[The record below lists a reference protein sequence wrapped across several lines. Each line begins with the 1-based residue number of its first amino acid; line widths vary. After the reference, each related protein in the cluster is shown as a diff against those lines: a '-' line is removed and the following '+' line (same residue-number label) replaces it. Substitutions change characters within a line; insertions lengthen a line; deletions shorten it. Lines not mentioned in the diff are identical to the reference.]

1 LSLCLYRFTELP
13 VLVGKDIGVCRR
25 LKLLLVWG
33 FHISAV
39 VAGACGRQLESLDG
53 EGEVLVIGVVDEE
66 PVVDALLEALGL
78 VAGGHQGASLASRCT
93 LLDPRGLGEC
103 LVVGLH
109 SVHDHPPLAVCVDRP
124 EGHDVSSFGWTEV
137 SLLHDLLQSV
147 HAVLSVGQ
155 HILVDC
161 LDALVVVLKGML
173 NLVGG
178 VLGILET
185 PGLGVVN
192 GTDGGLVCIMVWGW
206 SRVVRSCVSHCMNW
220 SGMDDWMSHCM
231 VDGSDMVLHN
241 GLVVGSAVVGDTVGG
256 VVDCGNVG
264 SMVSHWGNSCVVSH
278 GGHTVWSGG
287 LVMDERGDSCLVDW
301 SLMVG
306 GLGTIDRGRDWGVAV
321 GSSVVDLGIGVSLC
335 ICFCVGAGCH
345 KGQNNQV

>member
-1 LSLCLYRFTELP
+1 MSLCLYRFTELP
-13 VLVGKDIGVCRR
+13 VLVRKDIGVCRR

-33 FHISAV
+33 FHIGAV
-39 VAGACGRQLESLDG
+39 VARTCGRKLESLDG

-78 VAGGHQGASLASRCT
+78 VTGGHQGASLASSGA
-93 LLDPRGLGEC
+93 LLDSGGLGEC

-109 SVHDHPPLAVCVDRP
+109 PVHNHPPLAICVDCS
-124 EGHDVSSFGWTEV
+124 EGHDVGSLRGTKV
-137 SLLHDLLQSV
+137 SLLNDLLQSV

-178 VLGILET
+178 VLRILQT

-192 GTDGGLVCIMVWGW
+192 GTDGGLVCIMVWGR
-206 SRVVRSCVSHCMNW
+206 SRVVGSCVSHCMNW
-220 SGMDDWMSHCM
+220 SGMDDWMSHCV
-231 VDGSDMVLHN
+231 VDRSNMVLHN
-241 GLVVGSAVVGDTVGG
+241 GLVVGSTVVGDTVGG

-264 SMVSHWGNSCVVSH
+264 GVVSHWGSNCVVCH
-278 GGHTVWSGG
+278 GGHTVWGG
-287 LVMDERGDSCLVDW
+287 SLVMDERGDRCLVDW

-306 GLGTIDRGRDWGVAV
+306 GLGTIDRGGDWGVAV

-335 ICFCVGAGCH
+335 LCFCVGAGCH